1 MNVLYSNFEQFFPS
15 IQENQVYPPKKM
27 DIRNLLAPAIKEYK
41 SFESDSKRAAPYPTR
56 SRSTFTTLSSLRN
69 STGSMRSSSTTLSD
83 DHSSVSSSFSSSH
96 DAYGIKLSR
105 EIMDIAE
112 VLEGMKKATVDSTPS
127 ISTSYEAL
135 PDTKSSSGL
144 DSNSTPYDG
153 LSKSS
158 DSLRF
163 CNRSFELKPK
173 KRRRR
178 REEIER
184 KFLCPI
190 KLCDKSYGSEG
201 ALKTH
206 IKIKH
211 KNLLK
216 NHQDAKSLIDSFNAA
231 ANLESQS
238 PQSPPGSSSG
248 DDNASSDEE
257 DFQSQSPI
265 AINTNGMDTS

>member
-1 MNVLYSNFEQFFPS
+1 MNVLYSNFDQFFPS
-15 IQENQVYPPKKM
+15 TQESQVNPPKKM
-27 DIRNLLAPAIKEYK
+27 DIRNLLAPVIKEYK
-41 SFESDSKRAAPYPTR
+41 SFETDSKRVAPYPTR

-69 STGSMRSSSTTLSD
+69 STGSMRSSTTLSD
-83 DHSSVSSSFSSSH
+83 DHSSVSSSH
-96 DAYGIKLSR
+96 DHFGLKLSR

-112 VLEGMKKATVDSTPS
+112 VLEGMKKATVVDSTPS

-135 PDTKSSSGL
+135 PDTKYASDVS
-144 DSNSTPYDG
+144 SNSTPSDG
-153 LSKSS
+153 ISKS

-216 NHQDAKSLIDSFNAA
+216 NHQDAKSLIDSLNAV
-231 ANLESQS
+231 NQESQS

-248 DDNASSDEE
+248 DDNATSDEE
-257 DFQSQSPI
+257 DFQIQNRFALNAS
-265 AINTNGMDTS
+265 GMDTS